1 MNEPPLFPHDITSS
15 VSLSSTIRCVF
26 VRNGAGTALLPP
38 ALPISIK
45 SAKPHP
51 SLIVYHQL
59 RLSIK
64 ENKKRKFSDRL
75 VDDEVIYLV
84 LDIDQC
90 EKRRRAVR
98 NSQSQQ

>member
-1 MNEPPLFPHDITSS
+1 
-15 VSLSSTIRCVF
+15 
-26 VRNGAGTALLPP
+26 
-38 ALPISIK
+38 
-45 SAKPHP
+45 
-51 SLIVYHQL
+51 LIVYHQL

-64 ENKKRKFSDRL
+64 ENKKRKFSERL
-75 VDDEVIYLV
+75 VDGEVIYLV